1 MNYVSSPIW
10 DIPMQTTLFVT
21 SPLSNAIFAKAE
33 KDPVNSMTQLIY
45 EALVKAVNNTGFKM
59 PEEDADMQYDYGVI
73 EEGAPNTKDYSLR
86 IPLVLD
92 GRLAYLLNQL
102 NCFGPNFDQFLLKI
116 LECEFL
122 EGEELEDI
130 IDSADPILGE
140 LPAAWFEDEE
150 D

>member
-1 MNYVSSPIW
+1 MDYYSSPIW

-21 SPLSNAIFAKAE
+21 APLSNAILAKAE
-33 KDPVNSMTQLIY
+33 KDPVNSMTQLIN
-45 EALVKAVNNTGFKM
+45 ETLIKAVSNTGFKM
-59 PEEDADMQYDYGVI
+59 PGDADMQYDFEVI
-73 EEGAPNTKDYSLR
+73 VEGMPNTNDYSLR

-92 GRLAYLLNQL
+92 GKLAYLLDQL

-140 LPAAWFEDEE
+140 LPVAWFEDE
-150 D
+150 DD

>member
-1 MNYVSSPIW
+1 MDYYSSPIW

-33 KDPVNSMTQLIY
+33 KDPVNSMTQLIN
-45 EALVKAVNNTGFKM
+45 ETLIKAVSNTGFKM
-59 PEEDADMQYDYGVI
+59 PGDADMQYDFEVI
-73 EEGAPNTKDYSLR
+73 VEGMPNTNDYSLR

-92 GRLAYLLNQL
+92 GKLAYLLDQL

-140 LPAAWFEDEE
+140 LPVAWFEDE
-150 D
+150 DD

>member
-10 DIPMQTTLFVT
+10 EVPMETTLFVT

-33 KDPVNSMTQLIY
+33 KDPFNSMTQLIY
-45 EALVKAVNNTGFKM
+45 EALINAVSNTGFKM
-59 PEEDADMQYDYGVI
+59 PEDTDMQYDYGVM
-73 EEGAPNTKDYSLR
+73 EEGTPDTKDYSLR

-92 GRLAYLLNQL
+92 GKLAYLLDQL

-122 EGEELEDI
+122 EGEDLEDI
-130 IDSADPILGE
+130 IDFADPVLGE
-140 LPAAWFEDEE
+140 LPVAWFEDEA

>member
-10 DIPMQTTLFVT
+10 EVPLETTLFVT
-21 SPLSNAIFAKAE
+21 SPLSNAIIAKAD

-45 EALVKAVNNTGFKM
+45 EALVKAVINTGFKM
-59 PEEDADMQYDYGVI
+59 PEDTDMQYDYDVI
-73 EEGAPNTKDYSLR
+73 EEGTPNTKDYSLR

-92 GRLAYLLNQL
+92 GKLGYLLYQL

-122 EGEELEDI
+122 EGEDLEDI
-130 IDSADPILGE
+130 IDFADPVLGE
-140 LPAAWFEDEE
+140 LPVAWFEDE
-150 D
+150 DD